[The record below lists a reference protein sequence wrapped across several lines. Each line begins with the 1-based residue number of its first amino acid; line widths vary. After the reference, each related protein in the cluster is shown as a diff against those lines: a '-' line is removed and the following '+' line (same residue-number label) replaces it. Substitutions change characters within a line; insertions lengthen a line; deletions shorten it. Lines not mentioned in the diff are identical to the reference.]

1 MPFMLRDV
9 GLECFTLV
17 FRGEDVGSIFST
29 DDGHSE
35 PWIAALHGDHAHL
48 KAARPAPFKGDSHR
62 FASLHE
68 LLDWLGVSA
77 PAGDA
82 AEAMV

>member
-17 FRGEDVGSIFST
+17 FRGEDIGSVFAI
-29 DDGHSE
+29 DDDHAQ
-35 PWIAALHGDHAHL
+35 PWIASLHEHRFRAGSEL
-48 KAARPAPFKGDSHR
+48 PAPFTSNSHR

-68 LLDWLGVSA
+68 LQDWLGISTHTKPEVTA
-77 PAGDA
+77 
-82 AEAMV
+82 